1 MPPETYPHLALQRE
15 EPTPERRSKRGGA
28 RPVPADPVAHGRV
41 LQGYLGQAVTQ
52 ADTDIGGFDERRL
65 FKFEVLKGFDPDELR
80 KISPEVEIVS
90 QEDEKVVVAFVTA
103 AALQAFE
110 ARLATLAQGGRPV
123 HFNVLYA
130 LNSFNGWLPEDRTG
144 WALRRDGFP
153 EADTFVLDAEL
164 WPIEDNPQ
172 ERQQL
177 TDTFRQWL
185 DDNNFTYIDRVALPG
200 IIMYRVRCNRHQA
213 ENLLL
218 HHRDVRT
225 VDLPPRYH
233 LENQILQTD
242 LQTLTP
248 PASPSEEAP
257 RIAILD
263 SGITANHPLIGPAV
277 GGAHSFIAGHDAND
291 NHGHGTQVAGIIL
304 YGNVAEAVANNAFV
318 PSFWICSGRVLDGN
332 AQADAGFIE
341 NQIIAAVRAL
351 HDEYQCRI
359 FNVSIGDTNKPYAGG
374 HIRSFSQTLDTLSRE
389 LDILFVVSTGNMS
402 SDQLEGL
409 SWRND
414 YPEYLTQDEWAIIE
428 PAPALNALTVGS
440 LARYD
445 QNHRMLRYPD
455 DPAEVPIAR
464 HGQPSPFTRR
474 GPSVGNAIKPELV
487 AFGGNWS
494 LNSRGN
500 NISSHRLGEVTTSKN
515 FATDGLFKDAC
526 GTSFA
531 TPHVTYLAG
540 QILCEIP
547 DASQNLLRALL
558 LTHARLPAACDEMF
572 PDKNKLRNVLGYG
585 AVDQDA
591 LSRSITNDVTM
602 FVQGSLADK
611 RHHFYEIP
619 IPEDFISQGK
629 RDREL
634 TVSLAH
640 TPPVRST
647 RVAYKGTR
655 LEFRVVAA
663 PDIAHV
669 ATMFNRATG
678 ADDYE
683 KIAELGNASLGP
695 SMRSKGTVQSDTW
708 TFRQFNTRSKLRMG
722 RLFVV
727 VTRNDFPWGASITAT
742 DEAYALTVCMRD
754 RTNQQARLYTQ
765 IQARLQ
771 ARVRIRP

>member
-15 EPTPERRSKRGGA
+15 EPTPERRSNRGGA
-28 RPVPADPVAHGRV
+28 RPAPADPVAHGRV

-80 KISPEVEIVS
+80 KISPDVEIVS

-153 EADTFVLDAEL
+153 ETDTFVLDVEL
-164 WPIEDNPQ
+164 WPTEDNPQ

-185 DDNNFTYIDRVALPG
+185 DNNNIAYIDRVMQPG
-200 IIMYRVRCNRHQA
+200 IIVYRVRSNRQQA
-213 ENLLL
+213 ESLLL

-225 VDLPPRYH
+225 VDLPPRY
-233 LENQILQTD
+233 LMEMQILQTD
-242 LQTLTP
+242 IQTLTP
-248 PASPSEEAP
+248 PVSPSEEAP
-257 RIAILD
+257 RVAILD
-263 SGITANHPLIGPAV
+263 SGIVANHPLIGPAV
-277 GGAHSFIAGHDAND
+277 GGTHSFINGHDAND
-291 NHGHGTQVAGIIL
+291 THGHGTQVAGIAL
-304 YGNVAEAVANNAFV
+304 YGDVAEAVTNNAFI
-318 PSFWICSGRVLDGN
+318 PTFWICSGRILDGD
-332 AQADAGFIE
+332 AQADTGFIE
-341 NQIIAAVRAL
+341 NQIIDAVRYL
-351 HDEYQCRI
+351 HEEYRCRV
-359 FNVSIGDTNKPYAGG
+359 FNLSIGDSNKPYLGG
-374 HIRSFSQTLDTLSRE
+374 HIRSFSQTLDILSRE
-389 LDILFVVSTGNMS
+389 LDVLFVVSTGNAS
-402 SDQLEGL
+402 SELPDGL
-409 SWRND
+409 SWRTD
-414 YPEYLTQDEWAIIE
+414 YPAYLSRDEWAIID

-445 QNHRMLRYPD
+445 QNHRMLRYPT

-487 AFGGNWS
+487 AFGGNWA
-494 LNSRGN
+494 LNTRGN
-500 NISSHRLGEVTTSKN
+500 HISSQHLGEVTTN
-515 FATDGLFKDAC
+515 RTFTTDGLFKDAC

-531 TPHVTYLAG
+531 TPHVTYLAA
-540 QILCEIP
+540 QILCEVP
-547 DASQNLLRALL
+547 EASQCLLRALL
-558 LTHARLPAACDEMF
+558 VGHARLPDGSDELF
-572 PDKNKLRNVLGYG
+572 PEKGKLRNVLGYG
-585 AVDQDA
+585 VVDQAA
-591 LSRSITNDVTM
+591 LSRSITNEVTM
-602 FVQGSLADK
+602 ITEGTLSDK
-611 RHHFYEIP
+611 RHHFYEVP
-619 IPEDFISQGK
+619 IPEDFLSQGK

-634 TVSLAH
+634 TVSLAY
-640 TPPVRST
+640 TAPVRST
-647 RVAYKGTR
+647 RFAYKATR

-663 PDIAHV
+663 PDIDHV
-669 ATMFNRATG
+669 TTMFNRATST
-678 ADDYE
+678 DDYE

-708 TFRQFNTRSKLRMG
+708 TFKQFNTRSKLVNNRI
-722 RLFVV
+722 FVV
-727 VTRNDFPWGASITAT
+727 VTRNDYPWGTIITTT
-742 DEAYALTVCMRD
+742 DESYALTVCMRD
-754 RTNQQARLYTQ
+754 RTNQQARLYAQ
-765 IQARLQ
+765 IQVRLQ

>member
-1 MPPETYPHLALQRE
+1 MPYPHLTLQRE
-15 EPTPERRSKRGGA
+15 EPTPERRPRRRG
-28 RPVPADPVAHGRV
+28 PSHQPADPAAHGRA

-52 ADTDIGGFDERRL
+52 ADTDIGGFDARRL
-65 FKFEVLKGFDPDELR
+65 FKFEVQKGFDPDELR
-80 KISPEVEIVS
+80 KVSPDVEIVS
-90 QEDEKVVVAFVTA
+90 QEEEQVVVAFVSA

-153 EADTFVLDAEL
+153 ATDTFVLDAEL

-172 ERQQL
+172 QRQQL

-185 DDNNFTYIDRVALPG
+185 DDNNFAYIDRVVQPG

-233 LENQILQTD
+233 LETQILQTD
-242 LQTLTP
+242 VQALTP
-248 PASPSEEAP
+248 PVSPAEEAP

-263 SGITANHPLIGPAV
+263 SGITANHPLLGPAV

-291 NHGHGTQVAGIIL
+291 SHGHGTQVAGIAL
-304 YGNVAEAVANNAFV
+304 YGDVANAVAKNAFV
-318 PSFWICSGRVLDGN
+318 PSFWVCSGRVLDGN

-341 NQIIAAVRAL
+341 NQIIDAVRTL

-359 FNVSIGDTNKPYAGG
+359 FNVSIGDTNKPYVGG

-414 YPEYLTQDEWAIIE
+414 YPEYLTRDEWAIIE

-445 QNHRMLRYPD
+445 QNHNMLRYHY

-464 HGQPSPFTRR
+464 QGQPSPFTRR

-494 LNSRGN
+494 LNTRGN
-500 NISSHRLGEVTTSKN
+500 HISSQRLGEVTTN
-515 FATDGLFKDAC
+515 RTFATEGLFKDAC

-531 TPHVTYLAG
+531 TPHVTHLAG
-540 QILCEIP
+540 QILCEVP

-558 LTHARLPAACDEMF
+558 VTHARLPAASDEMF

-585 AVDQDA
+585 AVDQVA
-591 LSRSITNDVTM
+591 LMRSIDNDVTM
-602 FVQGSLADK
+602 IARGALADK

-619 IPEDFISQGK
+619 VPEDFVSQGN

-634 TVSLAH
+634 TVTLAH
-640 TPPVRST
+640 TAPVRST
-647 RVAYKGTR
+647 RVAYKATR

-663 PDIAHV
+663 PDIDHV
-669 ATMFNRATG
+669 STMFNRATT

-683 KIAELGNASLGP
+683 RIAELGNASLGP

-708 TFRQFNTRSKLRMG
+708 TFRQFNSRSKLRTD

-727 VTRNDFPWGASITAT
+727 VTRNDFPWGANITAT
-742 DEAYALTVCMRD
+742 DEPYALTVCMRD
-754 RTNQQARLYTQ
+754 RTNLQARLYTQ